1 MYRSI
6 PSSSTPVRPKKQG
19 ETGTRRIVLPGV
31 GLVVRGVAVAMAE
44 PLLDG
49 GSPSLYPGLF
59 TESPKTPA
67 ADLECGGRKEKC
79 GSGCAGG
86 EQELALEKYR
96 HSAGTRGVSRFW
108 SGLTKLLLSS
118 ILSY

>member
-1 MYRSI
+1 MDD
-6 PSSSTPVRPKKQG
+6 
-19 ETGTRRIVLPGV
+19 LH
-31 GLVVRGVAVAMAE
+31 
-44 PLLDG
+44 LLH
-49 GSPSLYPGLF
+49 PGLF

-96 HSAGTRGVSRFW
+96 HSAGRGTRGVSRFW
-108 SGLTKLLLSS
+108 SGLTKYCFHQYYPINRTSRLLQVPRRES
-118 ILSY
+118 IGRP